1 MHCSGLWGELIL
13 IQGAEFVKHSMF
25 LQSLMHWQFCKQLQH
40 ENNERGRT
48 HGGDWTSDWLQ
59 DIEPNGNQ
67 RAGDA
72 RAATDLYLTCSSG
85 GSATQTGRT
94 KSVGWEEK
102 VWAAGQRSDTAGR
115 WAKEKAR
122 RRRAG
127 DGGARERSNISWLLF
142 RSTVFSLREELD
154 ARVRTSAPR
163 MLECDGWA
171 TLFFSSLVLLHISS
185 SYPEAEKV
193 NKVKIKQTGSI
204 LGAHWFRYSLLNNGV
219 SLKCF
224 KKKSNSYN
232 KVAYVRLAHFSCY
245 IFWFMSLKAT
255 QPCSRLKNTDPEASF
270 CWSSHSLRNA
280 SCSQVHCKC
289 TNCKRE
295 HGLHSYGKFNV
306 WENL

>member
-59 DIEPNGNQ
+59 DIELNGNQ

-94 KSVGWEEK
+94 KSAGWEEK

-142 RSTVFSLREELD
+142 RSTVFSLWEELD

-163 MLECDGWA
+163 MLECNGWA
-171 TLFFSSLVLLHISS
+171 TLFF
-185 SYPEAEKV
+185 
-193 NKVKIKQTGSI
+193 
-204 LGAHWFRYSLLNNGV
+204 F
-219 SLKCF
+219 
-224 KKKSNSYN
+224 
-232 KVAYVRLAHFSCY
+232 FSCPAPY
-245 IFWFMSLKAT
+245 FFLLPGGRRGQQSKNKTNRFDSGCTLIQIFTS
-255 QPCSRLKNTDPEASF
+255 E
-270 CWSSHSLRNA
+270 
-280 SCSQVHCKC
+280 
-289 TNCKRE
+289 
-295 HGLHSYGKFNV
+295 
-306 WENL
+306 